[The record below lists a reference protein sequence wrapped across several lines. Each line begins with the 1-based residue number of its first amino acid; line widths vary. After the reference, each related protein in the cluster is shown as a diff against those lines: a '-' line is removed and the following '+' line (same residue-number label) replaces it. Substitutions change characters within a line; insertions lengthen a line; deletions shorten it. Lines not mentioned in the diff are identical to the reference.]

1 MRLSTSLLI
10 VIALLPALPLSA
22 QKVMQIERYG
32 SPQTEKILIGDII
45 EYQLEGEDFFRT
57 GYIED
62 FRVED
67 NLIQMGDYY
76 LNVDD
81 IAALR
86 FDRRWAKAGGAGLM
100 IFGASWSGFAL
111 LGYATDGDP
120 STNYGTLDALVSL
133 TSVGLGYGISRLF
146 RYKVVRFNDRRWL
159 RLLDLSFKQDGRQKL
174 PGTNRP

>member
-1 MRLSTSLLI
+1 MRL
-10 VIALLPALPLSA
+10 LLPLFAFLLLAASPLAA

-32 SPQTEKILIGDII
+32 SPQTKKILIGDFI
-45 EYQLEGEDFFRT
+45 EYKIEGEDFFRT

-62 FRVED
+62 FKVED
-67 NLIQMGDYY
+67 NLIQMGDFY
-76 LNVDD
+76 LNIEE

-86 FDRRWAKAGGAGLM
+86 FTRRWAKAGGAGLM

-120 STNYGTLDALVSL
+120 NTSYRTLDAIVSL

-159 RLLDLSFKQDGRQKL
+159 RLLDLSFKQDGRQTM
-174 PGTNRP
+174 PNPNRP